1 MFAKMYRP
9 HIIFSF
15 HKISFIRNAFNF
27 SVKSMIKA
35 ELPCNVML
43 ICRLKKDL
51 KSDDDDDD
59 DDDEIAI

>member
-1 MFAKMYRP
+1 
-9 HIIFSF
+9 
-15 HKISFIRNAFNF
+15 
-27 SVKSMIKA
+27 MIKA

-59 DDDEIAI
+59 DDEIAI